1 MSFRSIIKF
10 FLIFV
15 FCFSCSK
22 DNIKK
27 SSIKETNLERQMI
40 EAYQEGFKELERGDA
55 LFAAKKFNEAEILF
69 PQSEIAPRAALMAA
83 YAYYSQNYHKDAI
96 ADYIKDFDV
105 FINSQYGP
113 GGEQVTLLKKVYPIF
128 KGNHIINI
136 SSTSSYWGKVADT
149 SKPLDAPEGFPE
161 FSQENYVKNKTALD
175 EESKKLCKYVCWGTN
190 KIRISNIAFGQLRSK
205 YKIQKDN
212 KNKISL
218 LQAGQMVKWVV
229 DSPTNMNLHYIAM
242 DPIQREDVTPDSNPE
257 Y

>member
-1 MSFRSIIKF
+1 MSRIIMTGNPNYEGLCKG
-10 FLIFV
+10 V
-15 FCFSCSK
+15 
-22 DNIKK
+22 
-27 SSIKETNLERQMI
+27 
-40 EAYQEGFKELERGDA
+40 YQA
-55 LFAAKKFNEAEILF
+55 
-69 PQSEIAPRAALMAA
+69 
-83 YAYYSQNYHKDAI
+83 YSQNRVEFIGRWNGWDVNNLDAI

-113 GGEQVTLLKKVYPIF
+113 GGEQITLLKKVYPIF

>member
-1 MSFRSIIKF
+1 MSRIIMTGNPNYEGLCKG
-10 FLIFV
+10 V
-15 FCFSCSK
+15 
-22 DNIKK
+22 
-27 SSIKETNLERQMI
+27 
-40 EAYQEGFKELERGDA
+40 YQA
-55 LFAAKKFNEAEILF
+55 
-69 PQSEIAPRAALMAA
+69 
-83 YAYYSQNYHKDAI
+83 YSQNRVEFIGRWNGWDVNNLDAI

-218 LQAGQMVKWVV
+218 LQAGQMVKWVI

-257 Y
+257 H